1 MVTRN
6 LSIGLL
12 LVLFLT
18 ACVPAAA
25 AVVAPANSTALA
37 QLPSQATLPPTATDL
52 PTEASPATTARPA
65 PITPPASPTA
75 NLPTPTSTLVPVLN
89 PLTGLQVEDASLL
102 KLPPALVS
110 ISNFPVSARPQ
121 SGMATSPLVF
131 EIYIGEGMTRFLA
144 LFYGKYTQGATV
156 SNANDDIGPI
166 RSGRIPY
173 DHIRNLYNGFIV
185 MSGAY
190 SAVAA
195 QLTAANTVYNQSDTD
210 INGDKI
216 GLSALQTMAEGMKT
230 RRLGESNLNALT
242 FSPTAPSGGQDAS
255 KIDLWWNYLN
265 QVEWTYDA
273 ATGAYLRAQDK
284 ADGSGKFYPA
294 TDKLTGQQLA
304 FNNVVVLFA
313 THDFVAPTLVNI
325 DLLYQTRFPAY
336 LFRDGK
342 AYKAKW
348 STLAPFTP
356 FQFTDENGKVIPYKP
371 GNTFFEIVSTV
382 TGTTHPGDGT
392 WKFYFPIPK

>member
-1 MVTRN
+1 MTTRTV
-6 LSIGLL
+6 SAGIL
-12 LVLFLT
+12 LVFLLS
-18 ACVPAAA
+18 ACIPVSAAALPAAGSA
-25 AVVAPANSTALA
+25 ALA
-37 QLPSQATLPPTATDL
+37 QLPATSTAPATAVSPTRVPITATRRPASTAPSPTPTA
-52 PTEASPATTARPA
+52 
-65 PITPPASPTA
+65 I
-75 NLPTPTSTLVPVLN
+75 LPTPTSTLAPVLN
-89 PLTGLQVEDASLL
+89 PLTGLPVEDAALL

-121 SGMATSPLVF
+121 SGLSTSPLVF

-144 LFYGKYTQGATV
+144 LFYGKYTRGTTV
-156 SNANDDIGPI
+156 SNPTDDIGPI

-195 QLTAANTVYNQSDTD
+195 QLTGANTVFNQSDTD

-216 GLSALQTMAEGMKT
+216 GLSALQSMAEQMKT
-230 RRLGESNLNALT
+230 RRLGESNLNTLS
-242 FSPTAPSGGQDAS
+242 FSPTAPSGGQDAQ

-273 ATGAYLRAQDK
+273 ASGAYLRAQDK

-342 AYKAKW
+342 AYKATW

-356 FQFTDENGKVIPYKP
+356 FQFKDATGQVIPYKP